1 MKMKGSLSARKTIST
16 TGRSGYH
23 LVNDRPT
30 AAPRVASFVHNL
42 CSTDCIQNWGFLLL
56 TNGIAKSIK
65 REVKQAVSI
74 GIQGPY
80 FRGRRFPQGQEPQ
93 SVADFGPPEK
103 QDKGRYNEH
112 GKRVLY
118 LCRDQRI
125 VVAECIYTSEK
136 PCLYVQAFD
145 IQLPLAR
152 ILKLDADLEKDFP
165 NLHYFLLESEYS
177 AEGTNFVK
185 LPYRATHFLAEVCH
199 RLDID
204 AVEYPSIRGGYKDN
218 RDAVNLVI
226 FERHISS
233 ICNMAVGRPFKC
245 G

>member
-1 MKMKGSLSARKTIST
+1 MKGSLTARKTTGT
-16 TGRSGYH
+16 TGRGGYH

-30 AAPRVASFVHNL
+30 EAPRVASFVHNL
-42 CSTDCIQNWGFLLL
+42 CSTDRKSWGCLLL
-56 TNGIAKSIK
+56 TNSIAKSIY
-65 REVKQAVSI
+65 REAKQAASI
-74 GIQGPY
+74 GIHGRY

-93 SVADFGPPEK
+93 SAADFGPPEK
-103 QDKGRYNEH
+103 QGKERYNEC

-118 LCRDQRI
+118 LCRDQRT

-152 ILKLDADLEKDFP
+152 ILKLNADLEKNFP
-165 NLHYFLLESEYS
+165 YLHYLLLESEYPE
-177 AEGTNFVK
+177 EGTTFVK
-185 LPYRATHFLAEVCH
+185 SPYRATHFLAEISR

-204 AVEYPSIRGGYKDN
+204 AVEYPSISGGYKDN

-226 FERHISS
+226 FDRHINSV
-233 ICNMAVGRPFKC
+233 CDMAVGRPFKYE
-245 G
+245 